1 MNSMKF
7 NLSFLCC
14 RGGKHRRYVNWENLK
29 EFLKKQN
36 DDSFDYEQKA
46 KDLIVKY
53 TQHHQDLREKG
64 EKFQ

>member
-1 MNSMKF
+1 
-7 NLSFLCC
+7 
-14 RGGKHRRYVNWENLK
+14 LK